1 MAAPPSLEIHTLLVN
16 GVIWFYHRPSV
27 SPPSILGSP
36 SSTTTTITNNTTS
49 ANLVPTGTTDSLVCV
64 SGRTRT
70 RSYCLRRKTRVLREK
85 DHNNLHPF
93 ISIQNAALACKHLLP
108 RNNLDTYSILG
119 HPHQHEYYNIMSPT
133 MAMTMPTAM
142 YAPTSDVMDRH
153 EYGITKSR
161 KSSSTGGG
169 RAWSEDEVRLYFAPC
184 RFPVVCWRRGGGGRR
199 PRLCLCLGEGR
210 GRRGVIW
217 MPQ

>member
-1 MAAPPSLEIHTLLVN
+1 MCLGKNKNKKLLPSTEN
-16 GVIWFYHRPSV
+16 K
-27 SPPSILGSP
+27 
-36 SSTTTTITNNTTS
+36 STQ
-49 ANLVPTGTTDSLVCV
+49 GK
-64 SGRTRT
+64 GR
-70 RSYCLRRKTRVLREK
+70 
-85 DHNNLHPF
+85 NNLHPF

-119 HPHQHEYYNIMSPT
+119 HPHQHEYCNIMSPT

-169 RAWSEDEVRLYFAPC
+169 RAWSEDEVRLCFAPC
-184 RFPVVCWRRGGGGRR
+184 RFPVVCWTRGGDGGHASA
-199 PRLCLCLGEGR
+199 CCLGGEG
-210 GRRGVIW
+210 GRGVIW